1 MTNSTA
7 QCVRCHAIR
16 GEGGIVGPD
25 LTAIGSKLT
34 REQLLQ
40 ALVEP
45 GLRLAPG
52 YGSVTVTLTDE
63 QTVSGIL
70 MEETAQELTIK
81 TSDAEPLR
89 IPVSRISKREN
100 GASSMPPMGTLLSK
114 RELRNIIEF
123 LANLKEE
130 NESARGG
137 HGEGE

>member
-1 MTNSTA
+1 
-7 QCVRCHAIR
+7 
-16 GEGGIVGPD
+16 
-25 LTAIGSKLT
+25 
-34 REQLLQ
+34 
-40 ALVEP
+40 
-45 GLRLAPG
+45 
-52 YGSVTVTLTDE
+52 
-63 QTVSGIL
+63 
-70 MEETAQELTIK
+70 MEETAQELIIK

-114 RELRNIIEF
+114 RELRHIIEF